1 MGAAMGKFSGLA
13 ERMGISFEAGETVF
27 NEGDPG
33 DAMYMVYEGTL
44 DVSSGGG
51 IEFSHLASLG
61 PGEIFGEM
69 ALVDAIPRSATVIA
83 AVDSIVIPITAEFL
97 RENIRKDP
105 KFIFQII
112 ETLILRIDN
121 TGQKLREKQASKGEG
136 ADLLDLTG
144 DMEGAPDIMS
154 FLRIF
159 KGFADPN
166 HYADFES
173 GDIIFAEG
181 DPGDLMFIILEG
193 AIALSIS
200 VDGQQKAV
208 SRMGRG
214 DFFGESALITDTPR
228 SAAATAAVPTTLFP
242 VVRKDLMDG
251 ILGDPQAALQLVQI
265 LILRLRSNL
274 KQLAKS

>member
-1 MGAAMGKFSGLA
+1 MGRFSGLA
-13 ERMGISFEAGETVF
+13 DRIGISFKTGETVF

-33 DAMYMVYEGTL
+33 DAMYMVYDGTL
-44 DVSSGGG
+44 DVSSGAGV
-51 IEFSHLASLG
+51 EFSHLASLG

-69 ALVDAIPRSATVIA
+69 ALVDAKPRSATVIA
-83 AVDSIVIPITAEFL
+83 AVDSVVIPITAEFL

-136 ADLLDLTG
+136 ADPLDLTG

-166 HYADFES
+166 KYVDFEP
-173 GDIIFAEG
+173 GDIIFTEG

-193 AIALSIS
+193 AVAISIS
-200 VDGQQKAV
+200 VDGRQKAV

-214 DFFGESALITDTPR
+214 DFFGESALITHSPR
-228 SAAATAAVPTTLFP
+228 SSAARAAVPTTLFP

-251 ILGDPQAALQLVQI
+251 ILGDPPAALQLVQI

>member
-1 MGAAMGKFSGLA
+1 MGKFSGLA
-13 ERMGISFEAGETVF
+13 ESIGINFKSGETVF

-33 DAMYMVYEGTL
+33 DAMYMVYSGAL
-44 DVSSGGG
+44 DVSSGSGD
-51 IEFSHLASLG
+51 IFSHLATLG

-69 ALVDAIPRSATVIA
+69 ALVDAKPRSATIIA
-83 AVDSIVIPITAEFL
+83 AIDSTVIPVTAEFL

-112 ETLILRIDN
+112 ETLVLRIDT
-121 TGQKLREKQASKGEG
+121 TGQQLREKQALMPGDG
-136 ADLLDLTG
+136 QPTDMTA

-166 HYADFES
+166 NYADFEA
-173 GDIIFAEG
+173 GDIIFIEG

-200 VDGQQKAV
+200 VDGSPKTV

-214 DFFGESALITDTPR
+214 DFFGESALITDSPR

-274 KQLAKS
+274 KQLALS